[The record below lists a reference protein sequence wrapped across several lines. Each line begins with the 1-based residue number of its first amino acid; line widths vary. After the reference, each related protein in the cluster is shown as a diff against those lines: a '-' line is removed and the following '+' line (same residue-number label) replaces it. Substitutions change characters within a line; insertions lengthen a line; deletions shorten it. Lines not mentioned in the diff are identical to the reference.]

1 MKRFLVVTSALVA
14 GLTVGLAQAEE
25 GKGKGKKGR
34 GGDPVKRAE
43 AMLKNLDKDG
53 NGTLSKEEYAAGPFV
68 AKMKERRGEGA
79 VDKVFAVRDT
89 NKDGQLD
96 KAELSAPPKG
106 RGDRGKGKKGKGPR
120 DGEGKKG
127 KGPRDGEGDKGA
139 GPRDGEGEKGKP
151 EDKAKDEPR
160 TE

>member
-25 GKGKGKKGR
+25 GKGKGKGK

-43 AMLKNLDKDG
+43 AMLKNRDKDG
-53 NGTLSKEEYAAGPFV
+53 NGTLSKEEFVAGPFV
-68 AKMKERRGEGA
+68 AKLKERRGEDA
-79 VDKVFAVRDT
+79 VDKLFAARDT

-120 DGEGKKG
+120 DGENDKA
-127 KGPRDGEGDKGA
+127 KGPRDGDGDKG
-139 GPRDGEGEKGKP
+139 EGKKDNDKDKS
-151 EDKAKDEPR
+151 EDKAKDKPA

>member
-1 MKRFLVVTSALVA
+1 MKKFLVVTSALVA

-25 GKGKGKKGR
+25 DKGKGKKGR

-43 AMLKNLDKDG
+43 AMIKNLDKDG
-53 NGTLSKEEYAAGPFV
+53 NGTLSKEEFAAGPFV
-68 AKMKERRGEGA
+68 VKMKERRGEDA
-79 VDKVFAVRDT
+79 VERLFAARDT

-120 DGEGKKG
+120 DGEGVK
-127 KGPRDGEGDKGA
+127 GEGKKDTDKV
-139 GPRDGEGEKGKP
+139 KS
-151 EDKAKDEPR
+151 EDKVKDQPR